1 MPESTPNEVAAI
13 ISASLARLGL
23 TEVVISPGSRSAPLS
38 LLFARQGSFRIQTV
52 LDERA
57 AAYIALGKALASRK
71 PVALICT
78 SGTALLNYAPAIAEA
93 WYQRVPLLV
102 LSADRPAAWLD
113 QGDGQVVH
121 QAEALR
127 THLVGY
133 ATAPEQLHDDSDR
146 WQLRRSLSELWQ
158 QAVQQRG
165 PVQLNVPLREPLY
178 QLPEP
183 RTPDTQAIYHSYRSS
198 GEQEIPEE
206 LVHDWHR
213 ASSIW
218 LLPGAG
224 HPSQLEQQAVE
235 ALAADPR
242 VLVVAEP
249 LSNISSTLEGIDELL
264 RVAGTLELP
273 ELIVSWGGPWLS
285 KRLKQT
291 LRAHPHMHWRIDPL
305 GRPHDSSMRLGAL
318 WLANEGEAL
327 TALAT
332 LPRGRGSYAA
342 QQQEAAAALLHRLAP
357 LWEQLPHSD
366 LAVMRQLL
374 SWLPADTA
382 LHLGNSMPVR
392 YQQFAAYGLPQRE
405 LLHANRGTAGIDGVT
420 STALGYAS
428 SFGGETVLITGEL
441 SFLYDLNAFTIDTVP
456 TNFKVVVLHNGGGDI
471 FRIIDGPRQQP
482 ELETLFATPRA
493 AQIDKLAEGWGLR
506 VFEARDALSLR
517 KAYQAWQSAN
527 QAAVLVVYTDAAANQ
542 QALQLFHQTLTV
554 AHDQ

>member
-1 MPESTPNEVAAI
+1 MPELIHNEVAAI

-38 LLFARQGSFRIQTV
+38 LMFARQGCFRIQTV

-57 AAYIALGKALASRK
+57 AAYIALGKALATRK

-93 WYQRVPLLV
+93 WYQRVPLVV
-102 LSADRPAAWLD
+102 LSADRPIAWLD

-146 WQLRRSLSELWQ
+146 WQLRRNLSELWQ

-183 RTPDTQAIYHSYRSS
+183 FAPETQAVYHSYRSS
-198 GEQEIPEE
+198 GEQDIPEA

-224 HPSQLEQQAVE
+224 SADELQQQAVE

-249 LSNISSTLEGIDELL
+249 LSNITPTLAGIDELL
-264 RVAGTLELP
+264 RITGTLALP
-273 ELIVSWGGPWLS
+273 ELIISWGGSWLS
-285 KRLKQT
+285 KRLKQA
-291 LRAHPHMHWRIDPL
+291 LRAHPHTHWRIDPL

-318 WLANEGEAL
+318 WLAHEGEAL

-332 LPRGRGSYAA
+332 LPRGRGDYAR
-342 QQQEAAAALLHRLAP
+342 QQQEQAAVVLERLNP
-357 LWEQLPHSD
+357 LWAQLPHSD

-374 SWLPADTA
+374 SWLPANAA

-392 YQQFAAYGLPQRE
+392 YQQFAAYGTTQRE

-420 STALGYAS
+420 STALGFAS
-428 SFGGETVLITGEL
+428 CWEGATVLITGEL

-456 TNFKVVVLHNGGGDI
+456 PNFKVVVLHNGGGDI

-482 ELETLFATPRA
+482 ELETLFATPRS
-493 AQIDKLAEGWGLR
+493 AQIDKLAEGWGLG
-506 VFEARDALSLR
+506 VFEASDALSLR
-517 KAYQAWQSAN
+517 DAYQAWQSAN
-527 QAAVLVVYTDAAANQ
+527 QAAVLLVYTDAAANQ
-542 QALQLFHQTLTV
+542 QALQLFHHTLTV